1 MKIVF
6 PNKYGDNVL
15 DTYPV
20 NNVCYDT
27 DNIGIPVDIVIECPV
42 DTANEIADKHCVL
55 GYNYS
60 EEYQCALFGRL
71 EDFYIEK

>member
-6 PNKYGDNVL
+6 KNEYNDAL
-15 DTYPV
+15 DVYIV
-20 NNVCYDT
+20 NNVCWDT
-27 DNIGIPVDIVIECPV
+27 DDRAVPVDIFIECSEN
-42 DTANEIADKHCVL
+42 TANEIADKHCTL

-60 EEYQCALFGRL
+60 EEYHCALFGRL

>member
-6 PNKYGDNVL
+6 KNKYNGTL
-15 DTYPV
+15 DVYIV

-27 DNIGIPVDIVIECPV
+27 DNNGIPVDIFIECPE
-42 DTANEIADKHCVL
+42 DTANEIADKHCAL

-71 EDFYIEK
+71 ENFYII